1 MNSCGTHT
9 ARLSSGNGEERSNEA
24 NEFELHDEL
33 IDWLGGLWDGL
44 SLDEEGRGVD
54 LLNGC
59 IFPRILHLR
68 RDPRLN

>member
-9 ARLSSGNGEERSNEA
+9 ARLSSGNGEERSNEGS
-24 NEFELHDEL
+24 EFELHDEL
-33 IDWLGGLWDGL
+33 TNWLDDLWDGL
-44 SLDEEGRGVD
+44 SLDEQGRVD